1 MRTLSVVLLCLGFAF
16 LVLAFQGPD
25 FLLPGVFIAFA
36 LFIWSAWC
44 WDRAD
49 KYEGKTH

>member
-1 MRTLSVVLLCLGFAF
+1 MRTLSVILLGAAF
-16 LVLAFQGPD
+16 LVLIAAVQGPH
-25 FLLPGVFIAFA
+25 FLLGVFIAFA